1 MSDFSIRHAGDAAV
15 VIDFQAR
22 LDPVINA
29 RAVQLARAIR
39 ESGREGVRDVVV
51 GYHSV
56 TVYVDP
62 SVIDGNDLDSWLSD
76 EAGRSRAAV
85 PVSDRTVE
93 VPVVYGG
100 VEGPDLGVVAE
111 FAGCSETDVVRLHSR
126 RAYRVYML
134 GFVPG
139 FAYLAAVDPRIAA
152 PRRQTPRVAVP
163 VGSVGIAGPQTGVY
177 PMQTPGGWN
186 LIGRTPL
193 VIFDPGRIQPCLFK
207 PGDAVRFQPLD
218 RWPE

>member
-1 MSDFSIRHAGDAAV
+1 MSDFAIRHAGDAAA
-15 VIDFQAR
+15 VIDFEAR
-22 LDPVINA
+22 LDPAINA

-39 ESGREGVRDVVV
+39 EGGTEGVRDVVV

-62 SVIDGNDLDSWLSD
+62 SAIDGSKLDEWLAK
-76 EAGRSRAAV
+76 EAAKSRGAA
-85 PVSDRTVE
+85 PVSDKTVE

-100 VEGPDLGVVAE
+100 AEGPDLAVVAE
-111 FAGCSETDVVRLHSR
+111 FAGCSESEVVRLHSSQ
-126 RAYRVYML
+126 AYRVYML

-139 FAYLAAVDPRIAA
+139 FAYLAAVDSRIAA

-163 VGSVGIAGPQTGVY
+163 AGSVGIAGPQTGVY

-193 VIFDPGRIQPCLFK
+193 VVFDPDRAEPCVFK
-207 PGDAVRFQPLD
+207 PGHAVRFRPLD
-218 RWPE
+218 RWPA

>member
-1 MSDFSIRHAGDAAV
+1 MSDFAIRHAGDAAV
-15 VIDFQAR
+15 VIDFEAR
-22 LDPVINA
+22 LDPAINA
-29 RAVQLARAIR
+29 RAVQLARAIH
-39 ESGREGVRDVVV
+39 EGGTKGVRDVVV

-62 SVIDGNDLDSWLSD
+62 SAI
-76 EAGRSRAAV
+76 EGRSLDGWLAKEAARSHGAA
-85 PVSDRTVE
+85 PVSDETVE

-100 VEGPDLGVVAE
+100 AEGPDLGVVAQ
-111 FAGCSETDVVRLHSR
+111 FAGCSESDVVRLHSSQ
-126 RAYRVYML
+126 AYRVYML

-139 FAYLAAVDPRIAA
+139 FAYLAAVDSRIAA

-163 VGSVGIAGPQTGVY
+163 AGSVGIAGLQTGVY

-193 VIFDPGRIQPCLFK
+193 VIFDPDRAEPCVFK
-207 PGDAVRFQPLD
+207 PGHAVRFQPLE
-218 RWPE
+218 RWPA

>member
-1 MSDFSIRHAGDAAV
+1 MSDFSIRYAGDAAV
-15 VIDFQAR
+15 VVDFEAR
-22 LDPVINA
+22 LDPAINA
-29 RAVQLARAIR
+29 RAVQLARAIH
-39 ESGREGVRDVVV
+39 ESQRAGVRDVVV

-62 SVIDGNDLDSWLSD
+62 RAVHAEGLGSWVAQ
-76 EAGRSRAAV
+76 EAARSRGGTA
-85 PVSDRTVE
+85 PPERTVD

-100 VEGPDLGVVAE
+100 AEGPDLGVVAQ
-111 FAGCSETDVVRLHSR
+111 FAGCSERDVVRLHCGQT
-126 RAYRVYML
+126 YRVYML

-193 VIFDPGRIQPCLFK
+193 VIFDPGRTEPCVFK
-207 PGDAVRFQPLD
+207 PGDAVRFRPLD
-218 RWPE
+218 RWPG

>member
-1 MSDFSIRHAGDAAV
+1 MSDFAIRHAGDAAV

-22 LDPVINA
+22 LDPAINA

-39 ESGREGVRDVVV
+39 ESQQAGLRDVVV

-62 SVIDGNDLDSWLSD
+62 SVIAGNALDSWLAE
-76 EAGRSRAAV
+76 EAGASRGAA

-100 VEGPDLGVVAE
+100 AEGPDLGAVAQ
-111 FAGCSETDVVRLHSR
+111 FAGCSERDVVRLHSGQT
-126 RAYRVYML
+126 YRVYML

-139 FAYLAAVDPRIAA
+139 FAYLAAVETRIAA

-163 VGSVGIAGPQTGVY
+163 AGSVGIAGPQTGVY

-193 VIFDPGRIQPCLFK
+193 VIFDPGRAEPCVFK

-218 RWPE
+218 RWPG

>member
-1 MSDFSIRHAGDAAV
+1 MSDFAIRHAGDAAV
-15 VIDFQAR
+15 VIDFEAR
-22 LDPVINA
+22 LDPAINA

-39 ESGREGVRDVVV
+39 ESDKAGIRDVVV

-56 TVYVDP
+56 TVYVNP
-62 SVIDGNDLDSWLSD
+62 STVEGSGLDSWLAG
-76 EAGRSRAAV
+76 EAARSRGAA
-85 PVSDRTVE
+85 PVSDKTVE

-100 VEGPDLGVVAE
+100 AEGPDIGAVAQ
-111 FAGCSETDVVRLHSR
+111 FAGCSESDVVRLHSSQ
-126 RAYRVYML
+126 AYRVYML

-139 FAYLAAVDPRIAA
+139 FAYLAAVDSRIAA

-163 VGSVGIAGPQTGVY
+163 AGSVGIAGPQTGVY
-177 PMQTPGGWN
+177 PTQTPGGWN

-193 VIFDPGRIQPCLFK
+193 VIFDPDRAEACVFK

-218 RWPE
+218 RWPG